1 MDGVNREGEPC
12 VFLLIN
18 RSLQDLLL
26 DDYLPFSAALSGCAT
41 ALQPCVLGPATRPAH
56 ACRRAHHRVRP
67 LDASPARR
75 LLERLRAEVFAPGGI
90 ETIQA
95 VLQIERGLRLSWQ
108 AVPVAALQQLMTM
121 LQHLYPNYA
130 SRVLVVNLPSY
141 LAWFVRFVKGMLDE
155 VTAAKIE
162 LIEGGVEGLR
172 HYYATEGL
180 PAYYRDLGG

>member
-1 MDGVNREGEPC
+1 MDSGKHALGSRGRVP
-12 VFLLIN
+12 LLN
-18 RSLQDLLL
+18 
-26 DDYLPFSAALSGCAT
+26 YTFS
-41 ALQPCVLGPATRPAH
+41 V
-56 ACRRAHHRVRP
+56 
-67 LDASPARR
+67 
-75 LLERLRAEVFAPGGI
+75 PGWDG
-90 ETIQA
+90 Q
-95 VLQIERGLRLSWQ
+95 
-108 AVPVAALQQLMTM
+108 VAALQQLMTM

>member
-1 MDGVNREGEPC
+1 MHSGLKLNIFKTCFFYLFASICLVLFSFLALPALAPRPHSPPLAGHPPTAC
-12 VFLLIN
+12 VQA
-18 RSLQDLLL
+18 RTP
-26 DDYLPFSAALSGCAT
+26 YA
-41 ALQPCVLGPATRPAH
+41 CVRGPPH
-56 ACRRAHHRVRP
+56 AP
-67 LDASPARR
+67 PARR
-75 LLERLRAEVFAPGGI
+75 LLERLRAEVFSPGGI

-155 VTAAKIE
+155 VTAAKVE
-162 LIEGGVEGLR
+162 LIDGGVEGLR
-172 HYYATEGL
+172 HYYTTEGL

>member
-1 MDGVNREGEPC
+1 MRDGGATLCARAGHP
-12 VFLLIN
+12 
-18 RSLQDLLL
+18 
-26 DDYLPFSAALSGCAT
+26 AT
-41 ALQPCVLGPATRPAH
+41 ACVQARTRY
-56 ACRRAHHRVRP
+56 ACVCGP
-67 LDASPARR
+67 LDAPPARR
-75 LLERLRAEVFAPGGI
+75 LLERLRAEVFSPGGI

-155 VTAAKIE
+155 VTAAKVE
-162 LIEGGVEGLR
+162 LIDGGVEGLR
-172 HYYATEGL
+172 HYYTTEGL

>member
-1 MDGVNREGEPC
+1 MGGQRGRRECG
-12 VFLLIN
+12 
-18 RSLQDLLL
+18 
-26 DDYLPFSAALSGCAT
+26 GCA
-41 ALQPCVLGPATRPAH
+41 
-56 ACRRAHHRVRP
+56 
-67 LDASPARR
+67 PARAGDGDAPPAR
-75 LLERLRAEVFAPGGI
+75 VARAEPRGGAPRCVAAVADVERLRAEVFSPGGI

-155 VTAAKIE
+155 VTAAKVE
-162 LIEGGVEGLR
+162 LIDGGVEGLR
-172 HYYATEGL
+172 HYYTTEGL